1 MDLTIGMTIYKSG
14 MSKSGDVGQQKYPKQ
29 AYSNNVFSEF
39 SKESSEAIKSAS
51 ISKTIYVQQNGP
63 SFKGS
68 TTA

>member
-1 MDLTIGMTIYKSG
+1 MNLTIGVTTNR
-14 MSKSGDVGQQKYPKQ
+14 VGQYKQ
-29 AYSNNVFSEF
+29 AVTNKKTAQKQSYANNVFSEF